1 MSSREVK
8 TVIAEEINGLQ
19 RANGS
24 KSPIHME
31 MSDIVQMFERAREAN
46 NGMNDTNVQCDDEI
60 QKILNVSKEVTAD
73 RSELRS
79 STQYLEVEE
88 SHAISSSRY

>member
-1 MSSREVK
+1 MCSREVK

-19 RANGS
+19 KANGS

-46 NGMNDTNVQCDDEI
+46 GMNDTNIQCDDEI

-73 RSELRS
+73 RSDLRS

-88 SHAISSSRY
+88 SHAISSSR

>member
-1 MSSREVK
+1 
-8 TVIAEEINGLQ
+8 
-19 RANGS
+19 
-24 KSPIHME
+24 ME

-46 NGMNDTNVQCDDEI
+46 GMNDTNIQCDDEI

-73 RSELRS
+73 RSDLRS

-88 SHAISSSRY
+88 SHAISSSR